1 MLHSVFKLGRHV
13 EQSLLRLAVMV
24 LLLPLNSHADLTCH
38 IHAPT
43 KDDQAKPT
51 LVGPYPTMARC
62 EEENQRLFLGK
73 GRCHCSFDNSMM
85 MPRADELQGESNR
98 PQILP

>member
-1 MLHSVFKLGRHV
+1 MLHSFFKLGRRALP
-13 EQSLLRLAVMV
+13 SLLCLGVMV
-24 LLLPLNSHADLTCH
+24 LLLPINSHADLTCH
-38 IHAPT
+38 IHAPAEET
-43 KDDQAKPT
+43 QARPT

-98 PQILP
+98 PGILP